1 MEVTMKT
8 ILLSTVLL
16 LAVISSTIAAPV
28 HTVLNLRMYDG
39 RPITVIV
46 DGVQRGA
53 VASQHEIINL
63 NPGIHSLRIYSAQ
76 RPFGWSAGPMTL
88 VFRGN
93 VEVFRDYAVYTF
105 IDRFG
110 KLVVEDYEAMFCE
123 PSPAPV
129 GSYGPGQFPL
139 LPTHPAGG
147 HWSNNGGWNNNTG
160 GNWNTGG
167 GWNQGGNYRTPMHPE
182 DFRQLL
188 SVIESKTFES
198 TKQQIAN
205 GALDSNYFTSAQI
218 GEMLNKFTFESTKVE
233 VAKRAYDRVVDQDK
247 FYLVYNS
254 FTFESSINDL
264 VSLKR

>member
-1 MEVTMKT
+1 MKT

-16 LAVISSTIAAPV
+16 VALISTAIAGPV
-28 HTVLNLRMYDG
+28 HTVLNLRMFDG
-39 RPITVIV
+39 RPITVMV

-63 NPGIHSLRIYSAQ
+63 TPGVHRLRIYSVQ
-76 RPFGWSAGPMTL
+76 HHPFGWNGGAMVP

-93 VEVFRDYAVYTF
+93 VEIFADYAVYTF
-105 IDRFG
+105 IDRYG

-123 PSPAPV
+123 PAPAPI
-129 GSYGPGQFPL
+129 GSCGTGMLPL
-139 LPTHPAGG
+139 LPNHPTGG
-147 HWSNNGGWNNNTG
+147 NWNNGGGWNNNNG
-160 GNWNTGG
+160 GNWNNNNG
-167 GWNQGGNYRTPMHPE
+167 GWNQGGNYRTPMHQE

-188 SVIESKTFES
+188 SVIESKSFES
-198 TKQQIAN
+198 TKQQIAM

-218 GEMLNKFTFESTKVE
+218 GEMLDRFTFESTKVE
-233 VAKRAYDRVVDQDK
+233 VAKRAYERVIDQDK

-254 FTFESSINDL
+254 FTFESSITDL